1 MNDLICISNL
11 SKDQERSN
19 RKIGRY
25 MLLFNTAMIIVYVA
39 MFLTGIMNV
48 FVAFMMVCVSLC
60 GILFGF
66 YMLSEAMVYKFIGDT
81 TDDILFKIKTY
92 GKRENKERESV
103 LHIEG
108 QGAETNGYGSLHE

>member
-19 RKIGRY
+19 RKMGRY
-25 MLLFNTAMIIVYVA
+25 MLWFNIAMIIVYVV
-39 MFLTGIMNV
+39 MFLTDIMNV
-48 FVAFMMVCVSLC
+48 FVAFMMACVSLC
-60 GILFGF
+60 GILFGL
-66 YMLSEAMVYKFIGDT
+66 YMLSEARIYKFIGDI

-92 GKRENKERESV
+92 EKRENKEGKPV

-108 QGAETNGYGSLHE
+108 QGVETNGHGSLHE

>member
-25 MLLFNTAMIIVYVA
+25 MLLFNTAMIIVYVV
-39 MFLTGIMNV
+39 MFLTDIMNL
-48 FVAFMMVCVSLC
+48 FVAFMMACVSLC

-66 YMLSEAMVYKFIGDT
+66 YMLYEARAYKFIGDI
-81 TDDILFKIKTY
+81 TDDILFKIKTHEA
-92 GKRENKERESV
+92 RENKERESI
-103 LHIEG
+103 LH
-108 QGAETNGYGSLHE
+108 AERR